1 MVKTIS
7 IIVKGKPNYE
17 RWTIYQWILSF
28 KDLLEEKHCI
38 KLDVAIVDSDNDY
51 PVIIIDNMVIE
62 EPPFEE
68 GYVLEVLD
76 QYLGRILESRK
87 CE

>member
-7 IIVKGKPNYE
+7 VIVKGKPNYE

-28 KDLLEEKHCI
+28 KDLLEEKYCI
-38 KLDVAIVDSDNDY
+38 RLDVVIVDGDNDY
-51 PVIIIDNMVIE
+51 PVIIVDNIVIE